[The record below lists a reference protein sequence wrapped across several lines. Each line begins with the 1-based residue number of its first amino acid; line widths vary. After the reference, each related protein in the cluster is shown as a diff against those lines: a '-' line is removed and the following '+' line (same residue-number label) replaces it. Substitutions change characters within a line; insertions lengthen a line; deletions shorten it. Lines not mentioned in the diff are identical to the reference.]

1 MRHAKL
7 NLLKVVLISWVL
19 FASCTSEQ
27 APLPIYG
34 EKTILGTDTLYHEIP
49 AFSFT
54 NQFEEII
61 TDEEYDNQIYIA
73 DFFFTTCPSICP
85 VMTNSLLKAQEV
97 IKKNNWPV
105 QILSHTVDPETDS
118 VEVLLQYGQ
127 NKGADFEM
135 WNFVTGDKQTIY
147 NIAANYLVV
156 ALEDSTQEIEFVH
169 SDKLVLI
176 DRKNRIRG
184 LYSGTDE
191 TDVNRMIKDI
201 ETLVNK

>member
-1 MRHAKL
+1 MHLARL
-7 NLLKVVLISWVL
+7 NFLRAIVISTLLFSACSTKD
-19 FASCTSEQ
+19 
-27 APLPIYG
+27 PLPIYG
-34 EKTILGTDTLYHEIP
+34 EKTIVGSDTLYHEIP

-54 NQFEEII
+54 NQFGEIV
-61 TDEEYDNQIYIA
+61 TSDQYEKQIYVA

-85 VMTNSLLKAQEV
+85 IMTNSLLKVQEE

-105 QILSHTVDPETDS
+105 QLLSHTVDPETDS
-118 VEVLLQYGQ
+118 VDVLLQYGK

-135 WNFVTGDKQTIY
+135 WNFVTGEKQKIY
-147 NIAANYLVV
+147 NIAAKYLVV
-156 ALEDSTQEIEFVH
+156 ANEDTTQEIQFVH

-176 DRKNRIRG
+176 DANNRIRG

-201 ETLVNK
+201 QRLVKK